1 MRERENENL
10 EDKSEENRS
19 LKEDVKVLQRN
30 ESKLNFPQILRD
42 SSSKYP
48 TKANKSSPSSL
59 SSSYKILPPI
69 TNFEQVRFRD
79 DDNIDLLESSQG
91 ELCDEETAFDT
102 ETKLSDFCKIRM
114 RKVSERTLNIMLME
128 MRKLDRD
135 RERIIHSSTLD
146 NLVQKYKLPISPCLS
161 KLKQK
166 FEDETLPG
174 FTNYEHLVR

>member
-1 MRERENENL
+1 MRVWRKMWKFYKEMKVN
-10 EDKSEENRS
+10 STS
-19 LKEDVKVLQRN
+19 LKFSGILHQNIPQKQTKVLPPHCHPLTR
-30 ESKLNFPQILRD
+30 FYPQLQTLKRWDLEIM
-42 SSSKYP
+42 S
-48 TKANKSSPSSL
+48 
-59 SSSYKILPPI
+59 IW
-69 TNFEQVRFRD
+69 
-79 DDNIDLLESSQG
+79 DLLESSQG
-91 ELCDEETAFDT
+91 ELCDEEAAFDT
-102 ETKLSDFCKIRM
+102 ETNLSEFCKIRM

-161 KLKQK
+161 KLKQM